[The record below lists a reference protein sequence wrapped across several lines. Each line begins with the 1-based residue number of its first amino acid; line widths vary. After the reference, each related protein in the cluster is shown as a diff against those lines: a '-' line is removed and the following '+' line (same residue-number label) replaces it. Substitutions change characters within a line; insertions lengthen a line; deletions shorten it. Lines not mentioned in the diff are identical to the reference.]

1 MWVIVPVKSFRN
13 AKLRLD
19 GVLSS
24 EQRAKLSYLMVDDI
38 LLTLQSST
46 DVHGVAI
53 ISSDES
59 VRSLAQGYKT
69 EFLLTDADS
78 GYSQDV
84 MHAVT
89 EVSQHVNE
97 TIAVIPSDVP
107 QLSCDDLSQ
116 IELNHEQGI
125 TLCPAVTDGG
135 TNGLIFSPPLKISLM
150 FGIDSLKKYEN
161 AALENNIPLK
171 IQSIAGLERD
181 IDRPEDLLWLQ
192 NQNSGGKAWLY
203 VRELDIKSI

>member
-38 LLTLQSST
+38 LLTLQSSA

-97 TIAVIPSDVP
+97 TIAIIPSDVP

-116 IELNHEQGI
+116 INLSHEQGL
-125 TLCPAVTDGG
+125 TLCPAIVDGG
-135 TNGLIFSPPLKISLM
+135 TNGLVFSPPLSIPLM
-150 FGIDSLKKYEN
+150 FGVDSLRKYESI
-161 AALENNIPLK
+161 ALENNIPLK
-171 IQSIAGLERD
+171 IQPVVGLERD

-203 VRELDIKSI
+203 VRELAIKSI